1 MRDPG
6 RPGDSPRE
14 ILLHLPDGQDFSRA
28 LEALDRQLSG
38 ADPMDVVVDI
48 GTRKLSTRELLRLEE
63 AISRHGSRL
72 LRVTESPSRKG
83 GSTLRIVGSSGS
95 RHREVVEEESQ
106 RPSED
111 FERTLLHKGVLRA
124 GQMIKYGGNV
134 VILGDVNPGAEVI
147 AGGDV
152 VVVGTVRGLIHAGA
166 RGNSAAIVVAL
177 RLDPVQL
184 RIGRHFSRRPEDG
197 PTEEGGPEMAWVQ
210 DGRIVVEEYRS
221 DVRRR

>member
-1 MRDPG
+1 MRNPG

-14 ILLHLPDGQDFSRA
+14 VLLHLPDGQDFSRA
-28 LEALDRQLSG
+28 LEVLGRELSG

-48 GTRKLSTRELLRLEE
+48 GSRKLSTRELLRLEE
-63 AISRHGSRL
+63 TISRHGSRL

-95 RHREVVEEESQ
+95 RHREVEKESQ
-106 RPSED
+106 RPSEEVD
-111 FERTLLHKGVLRA
+111 RTLLHKGVLRA

-166 RGNSAAIVVAL
+166 QGNSAAIVVAL

-184 RIGRHFSRRPEDG
+184 RIGKHFSRRPEEG
-197 PTEEGGPEMAWVQ
+197 PTEECGPEMAWVQ
-210 DGRIVVEEYRS
+210 DGMIVVEEYRS
-221 DVRRR
+221 DARRR